1 MIEGASPALIL
12 ILGGVLVPLFR
23 GRARTPYLLIL
34 PLAAMLQ
41 LLGLAHGE
49 HGLLQAFDLEL
60 VTLRLDRL
68 SFLFALAFVI
78 AALLSSLFALHL
90 RDSMQQMAAFVYAG
104 AAIGA
109 VLAGDLLTLFV
120 YWELT
125 AVASVFLIWA
135 SRTERALRAGL
146 RYLIIQVA
154 SGVMLLAG
162 LTLHYVGTGSLEFG
176 YLGLDTP
183 GGIWIL
189 LAFGIKSAFPL
200 LHNWLQDAYP
210 EATPTGAVVL
220 SVFTTKL
227 AIYALAR
234 GFAGTDMLVPVGA
247 VMALFPIWYGLIEND
262 LRRILAYALNN
273 QLGFMVVGI
282 GIGSE
287 LAINGTVAHAFCHI
301 IYDALLFMSMGAVL
315 FRTGTVK
322 ASELGGLYQSMPW
335 TAGLCIVGAASISA
349 FPLFSGF
356 ISKSMVLLALAEEHR
371 WLTWLALV
379 FASAGV
385 FQFTGLRVPYFAFFA
400 QDSGKRWAEAPRHML
415 CAMGTAAAL
424 CLLLGV
430 APALLYGLLPYPV
443 HFSPYTTSHV
453 VAQLQLLLFSA
464 LAFVL
469 LMRAGLYP
477 RPQSSVNLDSDW
489 IYRRGLPRLLS
500 ALSTGY
506 RGFHS
511 ASVEQARV
519 SGRGLQSGLRRHHGP
534 RGALARNWPTG
545 SMVLWVTV
553 MLAGFLI
560 FYYLR
565 E

>member
-1 MIEGASPALIL
+1 MTEGMSPALIL
-12 ILGGVLVPLFR
+12 ILGAALVPLFR
-23 GRARTPYLLIL
+23 GRARIPYLLML
-34 PLAAMLQ
+34 PLAALFQ
-41 LLGLAHGE
+41 LLGLE
-49 HGLLQAFDLEL
+49 HGQHGLVQAFGVEL

-68 SFLFALAFVI
+68 SFLFALAFAI

-90 RDSMQQMAAFVYAG
+90 RDSMQQVAAFVYAG
-104 AAIGA
+104 AAMGA

-135 SRTERALRAGL
+135 SRTERAVRAGL

-162 LTLHYVGTGSLEFG
+162 LTLHYVSTGSLEFG
-176 YLGLDTP
+176 YLGLEAP

-210 EATPTGAVVL
+210 EATVTGAVVL

-234 GFAGTDMLVPVGA
+234 GFAGTEILVPIGA

-262 LRRILAYALNN
+262 LRRLLAYALNN

-282 GIGSE
+282 GIGTE
-287 LAINGTVAHAFCHI
+287 LALNGTVAHAFCHI
-301 IYDALLFMSMGAVL
+301 IYDALLFMVMGAVL
-315 FRTGTVK
+315 YRVGTVK
-322 ASELGGLYQSMPW
+322 ASELGGLYRAMPW
-335 TAGLCIVGAASISA
+335 TAGLCLVGAASISA
-349 FPLFSGF
+349 VPLFSGF
-356 ISKSMVLLALAEEHR
+356 VSKSMVLLALAEEHR
-371 WLTWLALV
+371 WLVWLALL

-385 FQFTGLRVPYFAFFA
+385 FQFTGLRLPFFTFFA
-400 QDSGKRWAEAPRHML
+400 QDSGRRCDEAPLHML
-415 CAMGTAAAL
+415 LAMGVAAAL

-430 APALLYGLLPYPV
+430 APSLLYTWLPYPV
-443 HFSPYTTSHV
+443 HFSPYTASHV
-453 VAQLQLLLFSA
+453 LAQLQLLLFSA

-469 LMRAGLYP
+469 LLRAGLYP
-477 RPQSSVNLDSDW
+477 LPQRSINLDTDW
-489 IYRRGLPRLLS
+489 IYRRGLPRLL
-500 ALSTGY
+500 AGLRIGY

-511 ASVEQARV
+511 ASVRHARER
-519 SGRGLQSGLRRHHGP
+519 GRELQSGLQRHHGP

-565 E
+565 G